1 MVCLSVPSCTFAK
14 NRLAKTNKLA
24 WDDLALVLA
33 IARTG
38 SLSGAGRALGTT
50 HSTVYRKLLA
60 MEARL
65 QTRLVER
72 LPDGYVL
79 TAAGEVVRQ
88 AAERME
94 QEVHGLERR
103 ILGEDVRLDGAL
115 RITTTDTLACG
126 VLSPVLAR
134 FRARHPGITLDLIV
148 DNRAL
153 NLTRRDADVAV
164 RPTRHPPETLVGRRI
179 AAIATAVYGA
189 PDYLRRLAAPPLENA
204 MWVLPDD
211 SLWDLPA
218 TRWGKR
224 VIAADRVAV
233 QASSVATMRELV
245 RAGLGVAP
253 LPCFL
258 GDGDPGLARVT
269 APVAELSSELWL
281 LTHPDLRRNARVRAF
296 LGEVGDALIERKTE
310 IEGSTPGVDAAAR

>member
-1 MVCLSVPSCTFAK
+1 MVCFSVPSCTRAQ
-14 NRLAKTNKLA
+14 NQLAKTNKLA

-33 IARTG
+33 IARAG

-60 MEARL
+60 IEARL
-65 QTRLVER
+65 QTRLVEH
-72 LPDGYVL
+72 LPEGYVL
-79 TAAGEVVRQ
+79 TAAGEAVRQ

-103 ILGEDVRLDGAL
+103 IVGEDVRLDGAL

-126 VLSPVLAR
+126 VLAPVLAE
-134 FRARHPGITLDLIV
+134 FRERHPGITLDLIV

-153 NLTRRDADVAV
+153 NLTRRDADIAV
-164 RPTRHPPETLVGRRI
+164 RPTRHPPETLVGRRL

-189 PDYLRRLAAPPLENA
+189 PDYLRRLAAPPLDAA
-204 MWVLPDD
+204 MWVLPDE

-224 VIAADRVAV
+224 AIAVGRVAIQV
-233 QASSVATMRELV
+233 SSVATMRELV

-258 GDGDPGLARVT
+258 GDGDPGLTRVT
-269 APVAELSSELWL
+269 APIAELSSELWL

-296 LGEVGDALIERKTE
+296 LTEVGDALIAQKAA
-310 IEGSTPGVDAAAR
+310 IEGCAPATDAAVR

>member
-1 MVCLSVPSCTFAK
+1 MVCLSELSCAFVK
-14 NRLAKTNKLA
+14 NRLAKTNKLV
-24 WDDLALVLA
+24 WDDLALLLA

-79 TAAGEVVRQ
+79 TTAGEVVQQ

-94 QEVHGLERR
+94 REVHDLERR
-103 ILGEDVRLDGAL
+103 ILGDDLRLEGTL
-115 RITTTDTLACG
+115 KITTTDTLAG
-126 VLSPVLAR
+126 GLLGPVLAK
-134 FRARHPGITLDLIV
+134 FRARHPGIVLDLIV

-153 NLTRRDADVAV
+153 NLMRRDADVAV
-164 RPTRHPPETLVGRRI
+164 RPTRHPPETLVGRSVVPI
-179 AAIATAVYGA
+179 AIAIYGGR
-189 PDYLRRLAAPPLENA
+189 DYIRKLSKPALDNA
-204 MWVLPDD
+204 MWVLPADN
-211 SLWDLPA
+211 LWDFPA
-218 TRWGKR
+218 TAWGKR
-224 VIAADRVAV
+224 AIASGRVAV
-233 QASSVATMRELV
+233 QASSVATMRDLV

-253 LPCFL
+253 LPCFM
-258 GDGDPGLARVT
+258 GDTDENLARLT
-269 APVAELSSELWL
+269 PPIAELRSQLWL

-296 LGEVGDALIERKTE
+296 LNEVGDALVEQKALME
-310 IEGSTPGVDAAAR
+310 GALGSTAP